1 MLDPQWVDWTQVGF
15 LAICRALRAAR
26 RQRHRTQRNFQFSAI
41 STRQREAEIYR
52 DSATEHRAA
61 GRANRARKKFILL
74 SFAGSPP
81 YSRGPLSKVSKG
93 FDSEKDSTRG
103 TRGSVLRRRKIGH
116 ASEAVLSPLRPDAQA
131 AQSASAA
138 DGLVPEPCYLPW

>member
-26 RQRHRTQRNFQFSAI
+26 GQRHRTQRNFQFSAI

-52 DSATEHRAA
+52 DSATEHRSA
-61 GRANRARKKFILL
+61 GRANRTRKQFILL

-81 YSRGPLSKVSKG
+81 YSLGPLSKVSKG
-93 FDSEKDSTRG
+93 FNSDKNSPRG
-103 TRGSVLRRRKIGH
+103 TP
-116 ASEAVLSPLRPDAQA
+116 ASF
-131 AQSASAA
+131 
-138 DGLVPEPCYLPW
+138 LPRI